1 MTRPFTNVVIPMA
14 FTPVYP
20 KKCTMEHAPLS
31 QLDSP
36 NCAKGS
42 VDPTEQLILSR
53 PDRWNVHSLKASL
66 RRPAMLPFLA
76 RVGLRKKSPPVNR
89 VKLVR
94 TQANPIGVFKPLR
107 AIQKKK

>member
-1 MTRPFTNVVIPMA
+1 MPDPLLPPGPVMVWPFRSKMTGPFTNVVIPMA

-53 PDRWNVHSLKASL
+53 PDRWNGSFPQGKPSAAGDASL
-66 RRPAMLPFLA
+66 PCQGRL
-76 RVGLRKKSPPVNR
+76 
-89 VKLVR
+89 
-94 TQANPIGVFKPLR
+94 TH
-107 AIQKKK
+107 KKKPPRQPR